1 MHFSITAQYTPQ
13 ALNSIMDDPKTNRYE
28 AVKKLVEAGG
38 GKLVSMFSTAAEGPG
53 VLIIFDMPDP
63 AAASAMAGVAVAG
76 GAIHNLKLTRLM
88 TQDEVGKV
96 REKARELRGAYKAP
110 GKVMHW
116 VAAEKAVSTHWELVV
131 SSFREG
137 NHAVS
142 GTSKCIN
149 GKSQHHRCR
158 RGARSRV
165 CQDGGAVP
173 SGGLLG

>member
-38 GKLVSMFSTAAEGPG
+38 GKLVLMYSTAAEGPG

-110 GKVMHW
+110 GK
-116 VAAEKAVSTHWELVV
+116 K
-131 SSFREG
+131 
-137 NHAVS
+137 
-142 GTSKCIN
+142 
-149 GKSQHHRCR
+149 
-158 RGARSRV
+158 
-165 CQDGGAVP
+165 
-173 SGGLLG
+173 